1 MVRNIHMILEYD
13 GGRYHGWQRQEHES
27 TVQGRIEHV
36 LRQMTGEEVDLIGAS
51 RTDAGV
57 HALGQSANFL
67 TRSTMSIEEMKAYLD
82 TYLPDDI
89 QVLSLREAE
98 PRFHARHRALGK
110 HYRYQI
116 WNSPRKNIFERR
128 YYYHVRKELD
138 LEAMSQ
144 TIPLLVGVRDF
155 RIFTTAL
162 SKDKSSLK
170 RLDSIT
176 MEVEGERVFLH
187 FKGDS
192 FLHKM
197 VRMLTGTLIQVG
209 LGELT
214 PEEVRVMMS
223 QPREKRHI
231 LTAPPH
237 ALFLVEVYY

>member
-13 GGRYHGWQRQEHES
+13 GGKYHGWQRQNGQS

-36 LRQMTGEEVDLIGAS
+36 LKQMTGEDIELIGAS

-57 HALGQSANFL
+57 HALGQSANFFC
-67 TRSTMSIEEMKAYLD
+67 RSSLPIEEMEAYLKQF
-82 TYLPDDI
+82 LPDDI
-89 QVLSLREAE
+89 QVISIREAE
-98 PRFHARHRALGK
+98 PRFHARHLAIGK

-116 WNSPRKNIFERR
+116 WNGEKKNIFERR
-128 YYYHVRKELD
+128 YYYQIRQKLD
-138 LEAMSQ
+138 LDAMREV
-144 TIPLLVGVRDF
+144 IPLLTGTRDF

-162 SKDKSSLK
+162 SKDKSAFK

-176 MEVEGERVFLH
+176 MEVEGPKIFLH

-209 LGELT
+209 LHELSK
-214 PEEVRVMMS
+214 EDVLSLMQS
-223 QPREKRHI
+223 SREKRHI

>member
-13 GGRYHGWQRQEHES
+13 GGKYHGWQRQDHHS

-36 LRQMTGEEVDLIGAS
+36 LEHMTEEKIDLIGAS

-67 TRSTMSIEEMKAYLD
+67 TRSTMKIEEME
-82 TYLPDDI
+82 TYLRQFLPEDI
-89 QVLSLREAE
+89 QLVSIREAE
-98 PRFHARHRALGK
+98 PRFHARHLAIGK

-116 WNSPRKNIFERR
+116 WNDERRNIFERR
-128 YYYHVRKELD
+128 YYYHVRQKLD
-138 LEAMSQ
+138 IEFMRQA
-144 TIPLLVGVRDF
+144 IPLLVGTRNFSV
-155 RIFTTAL
+155 FTTAL
-162 SKDKSSLK
+162 SKNKSSVK
-170 RLDSIT
+170 RLDSIVI
-176 MEVEGERVFLH
+176 EQNGPRVFFH

-209 LGELT
+209 LHELT
-214 PEEVRVMMS
+214 LEDVNALF
-223 QPREKRHI
+223 QLHREKRHMF
-231 LTAPPH
+231 TAPPH